1 MRSLEGVERVGQI
14 RVSNVWKASVDVNE
28 EERYHAPDV
37 DAWLVDADGSVDDSA
52 CIKKVLNDL
61 RTKSFD
67 YSCEG

>member
-1 MRSLEGVERVGQI
+1 M
-14 RVSNVWKASVDVNE
+14 DVNE